1 MIVALAG
8 RRSNSAR
15 FPSHREPEVRGKLR
29 SVLTRVRA
37 SVLVASAACGADI
50 IAHEV
55 AGELGIRRVLLLPT
69 EPAAFRVH
77 SVTDRGAAWGERF
90 DLLLHEVTM
99 QGDVRV
105 LRLDASSASY
115 IRANETLL
123 DVAEG
128 VARYTGA
135 NVMAVAVWDGASYG
149 DDDVTAAFVG
159 AAKSRAIEV
168 EEVLTV

>member
-1 MIVALAG
+1 M
-8 RRSNSAR
+8 
-15 FPSHREPEVRGKLR
+15 
-29 SVLTRVRA
+29 LTRIRA

-69 EPAAFRVH
+69 EPTTFRLH
-77 SVTDRGAAWGERF
+77 SVTDRGAGWGERF

-105 LRLDASSASY
+105 LRLDASSDSY

-128 VARYTGA
+128 VAQHTGA
-135 NVMAVAVWDGASYG
+135 NVMAVAVWDGESYG
-149 DDDVTAAFVG
+149 ENDVTAAFVG
-159 AAKSRAIEV
+159 AAKGRHIAV
-168 EEVLTV
+168 EEILTV